1 METRV
6 DFDGKGVREQTM
18 LMGDGRAPGWEYCHV
33 GPADSFQGLVGE
45 LKAKATEGWE
55 LSGIRNQSSRV
66 YATVKRPVA
75 TVAVGEHRAL

>member
-18 LMGDGRAPGWEYCHV
+18 LMGDGHAPGWEYCYV

-55 LSGIRNQSSRV
+55 LSGIRNQSSQV

-75 TVAVGEHRAL
+75 TVAVGGHRTL